1 MLAASRKTPCVTKA
15 QVELIIMETLDSSA
29 YTEANANVRSF
40 LALLQSG
47 DPVQAQK
54 ELVAY
59 ANNLKPTK
67 EGGLGHYSG
76 PAPQSQV
83 QAGLVAELKA
93 ARSQMKPDMRQ
104 AYDAAVEA
112 AIAKYPGGWLTDLR
126 FAPAPKAPARKAPAR
141 KK

>member
-1 MLAASRKTPCVTKA
+1 ML
-15 QVELIIMETLDSSA
+15 
-29 YTEANANVRSF
+29 
-40 LALLQSG
+40 
-47 DPVQAQK
+47 QAGNPEQARK

-93 ARSQMKPDMRQ
+93 ARSQMRPDMRQ

-112 AIAKYPGGWLTDLR
+112 AITTYPGGWLTDLR
-126 FAPAPKAPARKAPAR
+126 FAAAPKARAR